1 MTKAGARTPAEP
13 FFLAREGGQRFCLY
27 HPAADDCRGAVL
39 YVHPFGEEMNRSRR
53 MAALQ
58 ARALAAQGVAVL
70 QIDLLGC
77 GDSSGESADMRWVGW
92 KADLAAAHAW
102 LAERTGQ
109 PAVLLGLRLGALLAA
124 DYARSAVAPLAG
136 LVLWQPVHAGSA
148 YINQFLRLRL
158 ASDMMAGG
166 DGATGTASLRAALE
180 TGEVLEVAGYE
191 LHPDLVRE
199 LDLIEL
205 AQLAPAGL
213 PLHWMEVAA
222 SAGRPLPPAAAR
234 IIQSLGAQVH
244 QVEGPQFWAT
254 QEITE
259 CPALIEATLDAL
271 RKMTDAS

>member
-1 MTKAGARTPAEP
+1 MTTGDARAPAEP
-13 FFLAREGGQRFCLY
+13 FFLPREGGQRFCLY
-27 HPAADDCRGAVL
+27 HPAAGACRGAVL
-39 YVHPFGEEMNRSRR
+39 YVHPFAEEMNRSRR

-58 ARALAAQGVAVL
+58 ARALAAHGVAVL

-77 GDSSGESADMRWVGW
+77 GDSSGESADMRWSAW
-92 KADLAAAHAW
+92 KADLAAAHTW

-124 DYARSAVAPLAG
+124 DYARSAAAPLAG
-136 LVLWQPVHAGSA
+136 LALWQPVHAGSA

-158 ASDMMAGG
+158 ASDMLAGG
-166 DGATGTASLRAALE
+166 DGATGTASLRTALAS
-180 TGEVLEVAGYE
+180 GEVLEVAGYE

-199 LDLIEL
+199 LDQIALAEL
-205 AQLAPAGL
+205 KVAGL

-222 SAGRPLPPAAAR
+222 TAGRPLPPVAAR
-234 IIQSLGAQVH
+234 IIETLGAQVH

-259 CPALIEATLDAL
+259 CPALIEATLHAV
-271 RKMTDAS
+271 RKMADAS

>member
-1 MTKAGARTPAEP
+1 MTARDARAPAEA
-13 FFLAREGGQRFCLY
+13 FFLPREGGQRYCLY
-27 HPAADDCRGAVL
+27 HPAAGDCRGAVL
-39 YVHPFGEEMNRSRR
+39 YVHPFAEEMNRSRR

-58 ARALAAQGVAVL
+58 ARALAAHGIAVL

-77 GDSSGESADMRWVGW
+77 GDSSGESADMRWSAW
-92 KADLAAAHAW
+92 KDDLAAGHAW
-102 LAERTGQ
+102 LAERSGKR
-109 PAVLLGLRLGALLAA
+109 AVLLGLRLGALLAA
-124 DYARSAVAPLAG
+124 DYARAPVAPLAG

-158 ASDMMAGG
+158 ASDMLAGS

-180 TGEVLEVAGYE
+180 TGELLEVAGYE

-199 LDLIEL
+199 LDPIGL

-222 SAGRPLPPAAAR
+222 SAGRALPPAAAR
-234 IIQSLGAQVH
+234 IIESLGAQVH
-244 QVEGPQFWAT
+244 QVDGPQFWST

-259 CPALIEATLDAL
+259 CPALIEATLDAVG
-271 RKMTDAS
+271 KMTDAS